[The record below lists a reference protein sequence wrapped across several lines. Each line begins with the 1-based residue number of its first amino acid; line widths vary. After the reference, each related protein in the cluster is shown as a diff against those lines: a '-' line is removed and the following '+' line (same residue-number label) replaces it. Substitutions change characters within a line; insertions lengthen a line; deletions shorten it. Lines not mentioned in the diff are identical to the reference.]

1 MGSSG
6 LQWTRPFFSHLM
18 QFSGPKFWCNKVHQ
32 VFFPHFEKPNVFQW
46 TDTMKILALQGKI
59 FFQFW
64 SSKVHLVQ
72 YTAIMDLVYFSGP
85 TIQENLAL
93 KVTSGSTKVHQPGP
107 LKYTCQVGTSIY
119 TSYIQYAANMD
130 LVYFGGPTIQDIFL
144 NCGSTI
150 RVNPITVLTV
160 HLLLFQLEVRP
171 GGFYNLYLT

>member
-1 MGSSG
+1 MKFFGSSG

-46 TDTMKILALQGKI
+46 TDTMKILALQGKN

-85 TIQENLAL
+85 TIQKNLAL

-119 TSYIQYAANMD
+119 TRYVQYAAIMD
-130 LVYFGGPTIQDIFL
+130 LVYFSGPTIQ
-144 NCGSTI
+144 
-150 RVNPITVLTV
+150 
-160 HLLLFQLEVRP
+160 E
-171 GGFYNLYLT
+171 NLALKVTS